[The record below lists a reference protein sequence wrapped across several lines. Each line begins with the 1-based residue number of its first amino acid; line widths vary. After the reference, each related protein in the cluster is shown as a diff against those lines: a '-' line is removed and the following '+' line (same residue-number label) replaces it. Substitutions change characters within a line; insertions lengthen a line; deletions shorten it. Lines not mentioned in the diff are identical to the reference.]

1 MLKLVN
7 ITKTYKTGELTQDA
21 LKNISVNFREN
32 EFVSILGQS
41 GSGKTT
47 MLNLIGGL
55 DRYTSGDLI
64 INDRSTKRYRDKDW
78 DSYRNHSVGFIFQSY
93 NLIPHQTVLSNVEL
107 ALTLA
112 GVSSAE
118 RKERAKQALID
129 VGLKDHMHKK
139 PNQMSGGQMQRVAI
153 ARALVNN
160 PDILLADEP
169 TGALDSET
177 SVQIMNLLQN
187 IAKDKLVIMVTHN
200 PELAKQYSTRIINLF
215 DGEIIDDSNPYD
227 PSLEVKT
234 EAYKKPKK
242 VFMSLFTALSLSLS
256 NLATK
261 KGRTFLTAFAGS
273 IGIIG
278 IALILSLSAG
288 MQTYI
293 LQIQE
298 DTLTSYPITIQSQ
311 TVDFSGMQ
319 GDEMQMLNEA
329 LKGSEEH
336 ELDKIYQRGFVGDRI
351 KMENVQIQNNNLERF
366 KQFLDSE
373 DGDIV
378 SDNTS
383 AILYGYDLN
392 LQIYKENED
401 NYTKVNPSPLFEEQ
415 DVNEMESMMTSS
427 LGMSNSVFA
436 EMIGNSELL
445 ETQYDVVAGTW
456 PEKYNE
462 VVVVTD
468 KDNQISDMTLY
479 VLGLKDQKD
488 YEAIK
493 AKVTDGEAVNK
504 EDYDSVSFT
513 YDEILQQ
520 KFKLVLNTDYFEKS
534 EDIWVD
540 RSIDE
545 NYMNQILEE
554 ALDLNVVGIIRPSEN
569 AKAEPINGTI
579 GYNSELVDHI
589 ITNINDSEIV
599 KDQKD
604 RKDTDIFNNKE
615 FSDEPISEQE
625 FIANLEENQRAYF
638 MSLSVEERTAFI
650 DQYSTAS
657 KSTYDNNLNIL
668 GVVNKD
674 KPSSI
679 NLYLKDFEARDKV
692 IGAIDDYNQLQ
703 IDNKTEDYTITF
715 TDIIGMMI
723 SSMISIIDMIT
734 YALIGFVSISL
745 VVSSIMIGIITYIS
759 VLERV
764 KEIGILRSVGA
775 SKKDIVRVFIAETM
789 IIGLISGLIGIGA
802 TILLNVPINAL
813 IRSLSG
819 VSKISSLPITGGA
832 ILVGIS
838 VFLTTIAG
846 FIPAR
851 MASQKDPVEALR
863 NE

>member
-139 PNQMSGGQMQRVAI
+139 PNQMSGGQMQRVAF

-227 PSLEVKT
+227 PSLEVNT

-242 VFMSLFTALSLSLS
+242 VSMSLFTALSLSLS

-311 TVDFSGMQ
+311 TVDLSGMQ

-401 NYTKVNPSPLFEEQ
+401 DYTKVNPSPLFEEQ
-415 DVNEMESMMTSS
+415 NVNEMESMMTSS

-456 PEKYNE
+456 PQKYNE

-554 ALDLNVVGIIRPSEN
+554 ALDLNVVGIIRPAEN

-625 FIANLEENQRAYF
+625 FIANLEENQRTYF

-789 IIGLISGLIGIGA
+789 IIGLISGLIGIGV